1 MDASSRLVV
10 TYLANVLWQTPVI
23 LGIAVLCSKLIR
35 RSPWS
40 HRHILWVA
48 VLVLSVLLPFWSLGS
63 LAQNRVWPIPLGA
76 PVVWIVVGLYAQ
88 FLLLRLIVLCSSWR
102 HTDRLLRAAYLRSVP
117 GPLVAIVESC
127 AIAWAMH
134 DIPVLGSRELQG
146 PATLGFRRPV
156 LLLPERF
163 FGGLIAETDVASAVH
178 HELAHIRRHD
188 YVRNVICEI
197 LYLPVSFHPAAV
209 FIKARI
215 DQTRELACDE
225 MAAAK
230 SSSRIAY
237 AQSLLNI
244 AQAICPASQWERS
257 SHALALFDTDSL
269 EERIKNLLMPSNR
282 LHNAAAR
289 LLALCGLGLLA
300 LACLAVSRFHVRI
313 ADAVGVAPRLQISS
327 PHSEVQTA
335 RNEADREPWSPAAP
349 IHQFDGRTS

>member
-10 TYLANVLWQTPVI
+10 TYLANLLWQTPVI

-40 HRHILWVA
+40 HRHMLWVA

-76 PVVWIVVGLYAQ
+76 PTVWILVGLYSQ
-88 FLLLRLIVLCSSWR
+88 FLLFRLIVLCSSWR
-102 HTDRLLRAAYLRSVP
+102 HTDRLLRTAYPRSLP
-117 GPLVAIVESC
+117 GSLVGTVESC
-127 AIAWAMH
+127 ANAWAMN
-134 DIPVLGSRELQG
+134 DIPVLCSREIQA

-163 FGGLIAETDVASAVH
+163 FGGLIAETDVASAIH
-178 HELAHIRRHD
+178 HELAHIRRRD
-188 YVRNVICEI
+188 YLRNVICEI
-197 LYLPVSFHPAAV
+197 LYLPASFHPAAA

-215 DQTRELACDE
+215 GQTRELACDE

-230 SSSRIAY
+230 SPSRIAY

-244 AQAICPASQWERS
+244 AQAICPASKWERS
-257 SHALALFDTDSL
+257 SHALALFDADSL
-269 EERIKNLLMPSNR
+269 EERIRNLLAPSNR
-282 LHNAAAR
+282 LHSAAAR

-300 LACLAVSRFHVRI
+300 VACLAVSVFHVRV
-313 ADAVGVAPRLQISS
+313 ADSVRVAPRLQISS
-327 PHSEVQTA
+327 PRSEFQTA
-335 RNEADREPWSPAAP
+335 RNEADREPWGPKAP
-349 IHQFDGRTS
+349 IRQRNGRIS